1 MLTGYVFPFLIYFL
15 IQFVVCYI
23 VVEYGQNYFYD
34 EVTPAAAAKVAL
46 GASILAGIL
55 TYTHSSFDSMFTS
68 SITSTV
74 FLAIAWAGVFILIF
88 RFHPWHGFGLAMATL
103 LIFAGMSTL
112 VVDSMLSPKPPGR
125 MDENKVYKTYRGPA
139 SGITVPTPSPAPA
152 LAPSKPL
159 APASAQPPAK

>member
-34 EVTPAAAAKVAL
+34 EVTPAAAGKVTL

-74 FLAIAWAGVFILIF
+74 FLAIAWSGVFILIY
-88 RFHPWHGFGLAMATL
+88 RFQPWHGFGLAMATL

-112 VVDSMLSPKPPGR
+112 VVDSMLSPKPAGR
-125 MDENKVYKTYRGPA
+125 IDTNVEHKPIRRPA
-139 SGITVPTPSPAPA
+139 SGITVPTPAP
-152 LAPSKPL
+152 
-159 APASAQPPAK
+159 AQPPAK